1 MSVGMVQGGSVAGPV
16 DLLSERIISSQPI
29 QIVGVVRI
37 VAEYVTENHFGAQ
50 KWREHGV
57 KIPSEIAYKEGFEA
71 WWFGPDSED
80 PSKRVYDTHLPP
92 VLGQAKRSLQLLM
105 QNGLKFSYA
114 PKLQRDKYI
123 EIETP
128 CWLVM
133 RKGVFARAESWEKQ
147 KQCIKDLNAKG
158 AGYEEEPNAIDL
170 ATIVLARN
178 KLKGERHLGDESGT
192 EGEWTFSHCML
203 NGRLK
208 VLGGFAVVG
217 VRFCGDI
224 DFDIVNDGLVGLRKL

>member
-1 MSVGMVQGGSVAGPV
+1 MSVGMVQDGSVAGPV

-105 QNGLKFSYA
+105 QNGLKFSYDDTSET
-114 PKLQRDKYI
+114 DKNIQI
-123 EIETP
+123 EAS

-133 RKGVFARAESWEKQ
+133 RRGVFARNEKWEKQ
-147 KQCIKDLNAKG
+147 KQQIKTLNAKG
-158 AGYEEEPNAIDL
+158 AGYEEEPNPIDL
-170 ATIVLARN
+170 ATVVLARN
-178 KLKGERHLGDESGT
+178 KLNGERHLGDDAGA
-192 EGEWTFSHCML
+192 EGEWTYSRCIL
-203 NGRLK
+203 NRLM
-208 VLGGFAVVG
+208 VFGCFAPAG
-217 VRFCGDI
+217 VRI
-224 DFDIVNDGLVGLRKL
+224 SDGHGYDYVRHGVAGLRKF